1 MGEESNWRKAMKRL
15 YIVVEGQTEEAFVK
29 KVLAPYLLLKSQ
41 QLLCV
46 TPMPIHRGR
55 GARGGM
61 VSYEP
66 LKKDVLRLLK
76 DVDAPIVSTLIDFF
90 RCPDTPGKEVWS
102 KATNHHQE
110 VEWREQEMKRD
121 IGNRHFIPYIQLHEF
136 EALLFSS
143 GVAFRELFAP
153 EESEK
158 LCEIVDEYSNPEEIN
173 TTPEG
178 APSKRIL
185 AIVEDYK
192 KVVHGGLIAKRIGIE
207 VIMARCPRFRAWVE
221 SLVSACCS

>member
-1 MGEESNWRKAMKRL
+1 MGKESYRRKAMKRL
-15 YIVVEGQTEEAFVK
+15 YIVVEGRTEEEFVNR
-29 KVLAPYLLLKSQ
+29 VLADHLREQGIYNVIP
-41 QLLCV
+41 V
-46 TPMPIHRGR
+46 VIRRGR

-66 LKKDVLRLLK
+66 LRKEILDFLGEE
-76 DVDAPIVSTLIDFF
+76 DAPIVSTLIDFF
-90 RCPDTPGKEVWS
+90 RCPDTPGKEVWN

-110 VEWREQEMKRD
+110 VEWREQEMGRD
-121 IGNRHFIPYIQLHEF
+121 IGSRHFIPYIQLHEF

-143 GVAFRELFAP
+143 GVAFGELFSP
-153 EESEK
+153 EESDK
-158 LCEIVDEYSNPEEIN
+158 LCKIVDEYSNPEEIN

-192 KVVHGGLIAKRIGIE
+192 KVVHGGLIAGHIGIE